1 MRTTSIS
8 NVKQGSAGGKGALYE
23 ETCMLV
29 LYYLCSQV
37 PTRIYTCNKA
47 SFFCIQF
54 LLLFSHLSRGYAHTY
69 AVHSRFN
76 LFIITKYFHSAH
88 RIYT

>member
-23 ETCMLV
+23 ETCTLV

-47 SFFCIQF
+47 SFFLHSIF
-54 LLLFSHLSRGYAHTY
+54 ATFFAFEPWLRAHIRRAL
-69 AVHSRFN
+69 AV
-76 LFIITKYFHSAH
+76 
-88 RIYT
+88 